1 MKKQKKLGLKVET
14 IGEPSVEALPEAEQ
28 NTFFETLLDRIKE
41 LKAEDDKKKGFD
53 KDKPEDT

>member
-1 MKKQKKLGLKVET
+1 MKKQKTELKVET
-14 IGEPSVEALPEAEQ
+14 IGEPSVAALPEAEQ

-53 KDKPEDT
+53 KDKPENT